1 MRVFS
6 PPVLISPHKP
16 PIGHIYIQFLLWG
29 QQSQELQAAQDLGS
43 RGGEPGAD
51 VCSLGEF
58 SGRPPESRMMDK
70 NGLQGI

>member
-6 PPVLISPHKP
+6 PPVLISPHKL

-43 RGGEPGAD
+43 RGREPGAD
-51 VCSLGEF
+51 VGSLGEF
-58 SGRPPESRMMDK
+58 SGRPPEPRMMDK
-70 NGLQGI
+70 NGLRGI